1 MDAPTSSGMMG
12 RVSGTAKS
20 SQRKVLSTGTAL
32 WTTGSQPYS
41 NLDRSTRFS
50 GLEGST
56 RMRAQ

>member
-12 RVSGTAKS
+12 SVSGTARS

-32 WTTGSQPYS
+32 CTTGSQPYS
-41 NLDRSTRFS
+41 SWDRSARFS
-50 GLEGST
+50 GLDGNT